1 MRKLW
6 TGFVPIVCTF
16 VPVLA
21 LLLVQEHLSAMMI
34 TAVILAVLLLVGGA
48 NLFYLLLSGVGGAAL
63 AGMYAFSTEFRRRRL
78 MIFLD
83 PWQDSLGSG
92 WQIIQSLYAIS
103 TRWYF
108 WRRTW
113 TRRSKVYVYIRT
125 TK

>member
-1 MRKLW
+1 MKKLW
-6 TGFVPIVCTF
+6 TGFVPIVCAF

-34 TAVILAVLLLVGGA
+34 TAVILAVILLVGGA
-48 NLFYLLLSGVGGAAL
+48 NIFYLLLAGVGGSAL

-103 TRWYF
+103 SRWNF
-108 WRRTW
+108 WCGI
-113 TRRSKVYVYIRT
+113 RSRCSKIYVYI
-125 TK
+125 